1 VLSGAMISMGRT
13 LEKPGPALYSPECVE
28 KKGNSPKFAV
38 AICAPIAPLLWPQ
51 TGPRRN
57 FFSIS
62 STIATTVTRILYKGL
77 RLATV
82 RSSENFLR

>member
-1 VLSGAMISMGRT
+1 VLGGAMISMGRL
-13 LEKPGPALYSPECVE
+13 LEKPGPAL
-28 KKGNSPKFAV
+28 
-38 AICAPIAPLLWPQ
+38 LWPQ
-51 TGPRRN
+51 TAPRRN

-77 RLATV
+77 RLATA